1 MARPL
6 RVEFENAIYHLCAR
20 GNARQA
26 IFHDQHDCARFVR
39 LLCESAQRFE
49 AAVLCF
55 VLMGNHFHLVAQS
68 HRPNLQRWMHSLC
81 GGFGRRELNRCA
93 RLGNFWRA
101 GYAAVAQRIRRIRL
115 AYDTRIQRKLLKE
128 MLNVET

>member
-101 GYAAVAQRIRRIRL
+101 GLCSGGPEDSPNTAGVRYANSAQ
-115 AYDTRIQRKLLKE
+115 ASQG
-128 MLNVET
+128 NVKC